1 MSDLYIEAR
10 LQAIKDIASASC
22 SDIKDADNI
31 ASFCDEI
38 YSAIPNLDKIISQ
51 ITCELSECFHWILKA
66 ALEEK
71 NNCCLTIETCPELY
85 AKALK
90 GMGFEIEENRNDFH
104 TLCGYYI
111 KWN

>member
-1 MSDLYIEAR
+1 MSNTM
-10 LQAIKDIASASC
+10 LQFKETIS
-22 SDIKDADNI
+22 
-31 ASFCDEI
+31 EI
-38 YSAIPNLDKIISQ
+38 NKIRSQ
-51 ITCELSECFHWILKA
+51 EKLITEHFEKSTCELSECFHWILKA
-66 ALEEK
+66 ALEGK